1 MLSFGKFLLVGVVVL
16 AVAAYTRQKKAERA
30 RAEAR
35 RRPAVAAELDRRITS
50 YNVCYTKLLRIA
62 AAERGGASSCGMWG
76 CK

>member
-35 RRPAVAAELDRRITS
+35 RRPAVAAELDRCPICGV
-50 YNVCYTKLLRIA
+50 YHA
-62 AAERGGASSCGMWG
+62 AGEPHTCEDDDGSTRRKS
-76 CK
+76 